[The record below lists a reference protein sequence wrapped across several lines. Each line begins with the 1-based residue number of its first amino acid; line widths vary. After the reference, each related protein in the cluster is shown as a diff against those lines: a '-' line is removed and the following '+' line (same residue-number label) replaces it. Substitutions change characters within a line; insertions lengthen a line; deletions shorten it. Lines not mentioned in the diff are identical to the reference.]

1 MHFFAK
7 KYHYSGKITKIIID
21 YVDSLLN
28 KYGYT
33 FFMTSN
39 LDKLRINTDEQ
50 YFETDYEN
58 QLKAIKE
65 KYGLKE
71 GFIAFEVDEETVFN
85 NKDLFAKNAE
95 KLNSLGVSMIVDSY
109 KGELLTIQEIKQ
121 LGFEE
126 VKIPRSLV
134 NYIFDENVMN
144 KIASIWK
151 DANKYGIKISFV
163 GIATRQISE
172 AIHMDDND
180 CFVQGNY
187 FFNPMEEKIAFDALK
202 ERNLKEK
209 EKDI

>member
-1 MHFFAK
+1 
-7 KYHYSGKITKIIID
+7 
-21 YVDSLLN
+21 
-28 KYGYT
+28 
-33 FFMTSN
+33 
-39 LDKLRINTDEQ
+39 
-50 YFETDYEN
+50 
-58 QLKAIKE
+58 
-65 KYGLKE
+65 
-71 GFIAFEVDEETVFN
+71 
-85 NKDLFAKNAE
+85 
-95 KLNSLGVSMIVDSY
+95 MIVDSY

-134 NYIFDENVMN
+134 SYIFDENIMN

>member
-1 MHFFAK
+1 ME
-7 KYHYSGKITKIIID
+7 
-21 YVDSLLN
+21 L
-28 KYGYT
+28 
-33 FFMTSN
+33 
-39 LDKLRINTDEQ
+39 
-50 YFETDYEN
+50 YE
-58 QLKAIKE
+58 LKQ
-65 KYGLKE
+65 GVSTHL
-71 GFIAFEVDEETVFN
+71 
-85 NKDLFAKNAE
+85 E
-95 KLNSLGVSMIVDSY
+95 KLHSLGVSMIVDSY

>member
-1 MHFFAK
+1 
-7 KYHYSGKITKIIID
+7 
-21 YVDSLLN
+21 
-28 KYGYT
+28 
-33 FFMTSN
+33 MTSN

-95 KLNSLGVSMIVDSY
+95 KLHSLGVSMIVGSY

-134 NYIFDENVMN
+134 SYIFDENIMN